1 MECAVRLLVMFV
13 LFAVGLIHLL
23 PLVGVLG
30 ADRLQSLYGIA
41 IEGPDLQ
48 ILMRHRAVLF
58 GLLGVFF
65 IVSAFLP
72 GLQAI
77 ALAVGLIAVVSFLIL
92 AWTTDGYNASMARVV
107 MMDILALVLLLI
119 GTAGYFIMRSR
130 DFPLS

>member
-1 MECAVRLLVMFV
+1 MIVLV
-13 LFAVGLIHLL
+13 AVGVIHLL

-30 ADRLQSLYGIA
+30 ADRLQALYGIA

-65 IVSAFLP
+65 IVAAFLP

-77 ALAVGLIAVVSFLIL
+77 ALAVGLIAVLSFLVL

-107 MMDILALVLLLI
+107 TADIIALVLLLI
-119 GTAGYFIMRSR
+119 GTAAYFLMRSR
-130 DFPLS
+130 ELPLP